1 LSLPPTPPFT
11 IPSGLGAYSLGALRK
26 SLLLDLYEKN
36 KQDFIDCAGI
46 VYSIVA
52 SLQPG
57 SFSSARDDGYS
68 TFCEF
73 LVTCLLAAPTQLSK
87 PSVDDSG
94 VPVNLFGAAITD
106 TCFPR
111 VTIQD
116 LYGSNDIK
124 TNVGWR
130 LCLDLVRLVA
140 IDAFAAGIHDWTPEA
155 VLLAVNHLSE
165 LRSGKR
171 RLRMVD
177 GANPYGRPLH

>member
-1 LSLPPTPPFT
+1 LSLPSGPPFT
-11 IPSGLGAYSLGALRK
+11 VPSGLGEYSLGALRR

-46 VYSIVA
+46 VYSVVA
-52 SLQPG
+52 SLQPN
-57 SFSSARDDGYS
+57 SFSSANDDAYS
-68 TFCEF
+68 IFCDF

-116 LYGSNDIK
+116 LYGSDDIK

-130 LCLDLVRLVA
+130 LCLDLVRLIA
-140 IDAFAAGIHDWTPEA
+140 IDAFAAGIHDWTPKA
-155 VLLAVNHLSE
+155 VLLAKNRLSE

-171 RLRMVD
+171 RLRTGD
-177 GANPYGRPLH
+177 GAGPYGRALH